1 MNDFFETPTAEDA
14 PKGSA
19 SYPWTKFVEYKSG
32 KTPQGFANAA
42 TPDQVNAGFSYYDK
56 EKAETVH
63 ISKMAASIIAVL
75 SGVQGTVP
83 DGTRYLNYY
92 SNLVQDTRT
101 QMIDVRLGYGENSV
115 VIASG
120 IYNEFKVTLPQGVGY
135 SKYAILYLHDTQDCV
150 AVRLTAGLE
159 TALQE
164 AIAAETKQKP
174 NRVNLFDI
182 FQITGRFW
190 AFRFSG
196 VFAKRTKDGE
206 EWAGHGDMFF
216 YPELK
221 AGIVTADNFP
231 DLLTLQAAV
240 ESYVEG
246 WQLDKQSKKKSTP
259 AAKQDT
265 PQQLQESSYRL
276 PYSSMMPKSSDPFPT
291 LADEPAPGVLEGEG
305 DDLPF

>member
-1 MNDFFETPTAEDA
+1 MNDFFEKPTAEDA

-42 TPDQVNAGFSYYDK
+42 TPGQVNAGFSYYDK
-56 EKAETVH
+56 DKAETVH
-63 ISKMAASIIAVL
+63 IGKMAASIIAVL

-101 QMIDVRLGYGENSV
+101 QTIDVRLGYGENSV

-120 IYNEFKVTLPQGVGY
+120 IYNEFKSALPQGVGY

-164 AIAAETKQKP
+164 AIAAETKQKQ

-196 VFAKRTKDGE
+196 SFTKRTKDGA

-221 AGIVTADNFP
+221 AGIVTADKFP

-246 WQLDKQSKKKSTP
+246 WQLDKQIKKKSAP
-259 AAKQDT
+259 AAKHGEPQQT
-265 PQQLQESSYRL
+265 PQAPQRQQ
-276 PYSSMMPKSSDPFPT
+276 
-291 LADEPAPGVLEGEG
+291 ADDWTAVMYEPAPGVLEGEDPG
-305 DDLPF
+305 KDDLPF